1 MKQKIATKELEKG
14 MYISELDRPWLE
26 TPFLFQG
33 FVLRTG
39 EELQA
44 LREYCRYVYV
54 DEEKGA
60 ASSAATTHY
69 SKVDVSEPEVA
80 QPPHQRPVEE
90 ELGAARKVRKVVETQ
105 LTELL
110 QQARLGKSFDV
121 KSARGVVADIVESL
135 IRNPDALML
144 LSHIRQHE
152 KEAEA
157 HAINSSILAIILGR
171 YLKLPHHE
179 VEELGLAALLHDI
192 GETAIAVELLKNGA
206 KNESEER
213 QLQQHT
219 KLGAYLLRKLKGMPE
234 PVIAAALEHHEQID
248 GQGYPNQLKGDEISR
263 AGQIMA
269 IINTYDRITN
279 ASGGPQLPPSEAL
292 RYLYLYRGKLFNS
305 ELTEAF
311 IKCLGI
317 YPIGSIVELMNGSVG
332 IVISIP
338 PEDHL
343 HPRILLVRGQNK
355 QPLEP
360 PHIMSLS
367 IFTQKDAGKYAIHH
381 VHPPGSFGIDISRYL
396 SDKSLL

>member
-1 MKQKIATKELEKG
+1 MKQKVATKDLAKG
-14 MYISELDRPWLE
+14 MYVSELDRPWLE

-33 FVLRTG
+33 FVLRTE

-44 LREYCRYVYV
+44 LRECCHYVYI

-69 SKVDVSEPEVA
+69 SSVVASEQKHAPL
-80 QPPHQRPVEE
+80 PHQKLVEE
-90 ELGAARKVRKVVETQ
+90 EMGAARKVRQVVETQ
-105 LTELL
+105 MTELL
-110 QQARLGKSFDV
+110 HEARLGKGFDV
-121 KSARGVVADIVESL
+121 KRTRGVVADIMESL

-157 HAINSSILAIILGR
+157 HAINSSILALIFGR
-171 YLKLPHHE
+171 YLQLSPPE

-206 KNESEER
+206 KNASEER

-219 KLGAYLLRKLKGMPE
+219 KLGAYLLRKLEGMPE
-234 PVIAAALEHHEQID
+234 AVIAAALQHHEQID
-248 GQGYPNQLKGDEISR
+248 GHGYPSQLKGDEISR

-292 RYLYLYRGKLFNS
+292 RYLYLYRDKLFSS

-311 IKCLGI
+311 IQCLGI

-343 HPRILLVRGQNK
+343 HPRILLLLGQHK
-355 QPLEP
+355 QLLEP
-360 PHIMSLS
+360 PHIMNLA
-367 IFTQKDAGKYAIHH
+367 IFTKKDAGKYAIQH

-396 SDKSLL
+396 RDNSLL